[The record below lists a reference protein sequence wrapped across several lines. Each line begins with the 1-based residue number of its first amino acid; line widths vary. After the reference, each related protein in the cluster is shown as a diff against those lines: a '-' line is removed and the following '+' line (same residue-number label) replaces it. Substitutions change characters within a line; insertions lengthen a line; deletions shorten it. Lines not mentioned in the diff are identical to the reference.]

1 MLGHPHC
8 PQPLPCLIYQWSIR
22 GQPVALTLSVCQDC
36 SEELKDF
43 VWLSHRKAASALGLQ
58 LLQPGSLLPVP
69 CWRVTPGAPHGVWGS

>member
-43 VWLSHRKAASALGLQ
+43 VWLAK
-58 LLQPGSLLPVP
+58 LLLLLACGSCSPGPSCL
-69 CWRVTPGAPHGVWGS
+69 CRAGG